1 MLFLLCGC
9 HYHVKSYLSILSDN
23 NSHLWHSATDND
35 GIPLASLLTVG
46 TLTLSA
52 IADLVGRRRL
62 LMTNRNNVYKRSF
75 VDDLCGVPLTD
86 DCLLGELLGP
96 DISSL

>member
-1 MLFLLCGC
+1 MT
-9 HYHVKSYLSILSDN
+9 I
-23 NSHLWHSATDND
+23 SHLGHSATDND

-52 IADLVGRRRL
+52 IADLVGRRRC
-62 LMTNRNNVYKRSF
+62 LMTNRKHGEKMGRRCLMMTNRKHVYKRSF

>member
-1 MLFLLCGC
+1 MT
-9 HYHVKSYLSILSDN
+9 I
-23 NSHLWHSATDND
+23 SHLGHSATDND

-52 IADLVGRRRL
+52 IADLVGRRC
-62 LMTNRNNVYKRSF
+62 LMTNRENVYKRTF

-96 DISSL
+96 DISSLKLL

>member
-1 MLFLLCGC
+1 MA
-9 HYHVKSYLSILSDN
+9 I
-23 NSHLWHSATDND
+23 SHLWHSATDND

-52 IADLVGRRRL
+52 IADLVGRRCL
-62 LMTNRNNVYKRSF
+62 MMTNRKHVYKRSF

-96 DISSL
+96 EISSLKFL